1 MDIILSNT
9 SEEPIYQQII
19 SQIKA
24 QIISGKLAA
33 GDALPSMRLL
43 ATQLRISVITTKRA
57 YEELERDGY
66 IETIASKGC
75 YVKRQN
81 SDFPR
86 EEVIQQTE
94 DLLAKAC
101 QKGKMC
107 ELSLEVCINLILL
120 SIRVPFHVRF
130 GSAMSFPV
138 QAAGFTIIISGII
151 IYALFGNIS
160 FFFEDFGGKSPLIML
175 MGIRSCKASGSSP
188 PHVPYVGNFYE
199 RGILW

>member
-9 SEEPIYQQII
+9 SDEPLYQQII

-75 YVKRQN
+75 YVKQQN
-81 SDFPR
+81 SDFLR

-94 DLLAKAC
+94 ELLDKAC
-101 QKGKMC
+101 LKGKMC
-107 ELSLEVCINLILL
+107 GLSLEEMKEMLELV
-120 SIRVPFHVRF
+120 
-130 GSAMSFPV
+130 
-138 QAAGFTIIISGII
+138 
-151 IYALFGNIS
+151 Y
-160 FFFEDFGGKSPLIML
+160 GGE
-175 MGIRSCKASGSSP
+175 A
-188 PHVPYVGNFYE
+188 NE
-199 RGILW
+199 